1 VKTFITGGTGFIG
14 THVVR
19 RLAQTGH
26 EMVCLVRE
34 TSDVS
39 TLEEVGATLVRGD
52 GSKAEVELGITYT
65 PIRVAIEEATAS
77 YAQVG

>member
-1 VKTFITGGTGFIG
+1 MKTFITGGTGFIG

-19 RLAQTGH
+19 RLARTEY

-52 GSKAEVELGITYT
+52 VSNKDSMLEGMRGCDCWDIKIASGSA
-65 PIRVAIEEATAS
+65 
-77 YAQVG
+77 